1 MSQFWIIFNCYLN
14 LLVFTGTWYFSY
26 SICVHDRKI
35 LICCCI
41 IYSLIS
47 IFDGIYADYYYA
59 VARKNRNSQWNV
71 CIKCKSNVLWSLT
84 LLLHNISMI
93 SMTLLS
99 IFPLLCENTVFH
111 FYNEKIYSWINL
123 SVCRYNINSSTA
135 HISRKLIFWKFKT
148 Q

>member
-26 SICVHDRKI
+26 FICVHDRKI
-35 LICCCI
+35 FICCCI

-47 IFDGIYADYYYA
+47 IFDGIMAISI
-59 VARKNRNSQWNV
+59 VQWHVKIGIVNEMF
-71 CIKCKSNVLWSLT
+71 CIKCKSNALWSLT

-99 IFPLLCENTVFH
+99 IFHLLCENTVFH
-111 FYNEKIYSWINL
+111 FHNGKIYSWINL
-123 SVCRYNINSSTA
+123 SICRYNINSFTA
-135 HISRKLIFWKFKT
+135 NISRKLIFWEFKT